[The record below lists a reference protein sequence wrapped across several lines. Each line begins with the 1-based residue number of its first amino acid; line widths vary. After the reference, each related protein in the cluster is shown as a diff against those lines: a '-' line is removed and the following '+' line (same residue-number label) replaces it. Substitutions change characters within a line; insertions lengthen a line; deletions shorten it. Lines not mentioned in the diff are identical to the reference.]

1 MRILIAGGTS
11 FVGRAITVAAAADGH
26 DVTVVNRGLTESD
39 IPSSV
44 RRLVGDRHGDLS
56 ALHTE
61 SFDVTIDTV
70 AYQRR
75 DVENLAAALDNRGGH
90 YVQISSISAYAEP
103 ESDGGTESTPLL
115 ALGDCDP
122 NADVTAATY
131 GRLKAECERVAHE
144 RFSQVSIVRPTYVV
158 GAWDKTFRFPYWVN
172 RMQRGGDV
180 AVPGP
185 RDNALQWVDARDLA
199 RLVMN
204 VASSSW
210 IGAVHACGSF
220 PARRYRDVLETVAA
234 TVAPAGT
241 ILHDIDPDQ
250 LRDSSWYQKF
260 PLWSGR
266 NSSPVMAMDN
276 SLALS
281 LGMPQTPLELTTMET
296 AEWLATQE
304 APSWWLS
311 ADDESALLRR

>member
-26 DVTVVNRGLTESD
+26 DVTVVNRGLTASD

-56 ALHTE
+56 ALRTE

-241 ILHDIDPDQ
+241 TLHDIDPDQ

-266 NSSPVMAMDN
+266 GSSPVMAMDN

>member
-1 MRILIAGGTS
+1 MLFRS
-11 FVGRAITVAAAADGH
+11 
-26 DVTVVNRGLTESD
+26 
-39 IPSSV
+39 
-44 RRLVGDRHGDLS
+44 
-56 ALHTE
+56 
-61 SFDVTIDTV
+61 
-70 AYQRR
+70 
-75 DVENLAAALDNRGGH
+75 
-90 YVQISSISAYAEP
+90 
-103 ESDGGTESTPLL
+103 
-115 ALGDCDP
+115 
-122 NADVTAATY
+122 
-131 GRLKAECERVAHE
+131 AHE

-204 VASSSW
+204 VASTSW

-241 ILHDIDPDQ
+241 TLHDIDPDQ

-266 NSSPVMAMDN
+266 GSSPVMAMDN

>member
-56 ALHTE
+56 ALRTE

-241 ILHDIDPDQ
+241 TLHDIDPDQ

-266 NSSPVMAMDN
+266 GSSPVMAMDN